1 LSDKQLSD
9 KQLSDKQLSDKQLSD
24 KQLSDKQLSDKQ
36 LSDNQLSDY
45 QKATLQIMGIP
56 LYERRADI
64 SLFDCLSL
72 PNEPSVDSSAQE
84 KDANSVLAT
93 EQSAEHVAEESVT
106 DRLAHSEQKE
116 EQEEQKS
123 PELIDEAN
131 DFIKQ
136 VLSVFAVSD
145 TAELGLIW
153 QVHDNETISLKDNI
167 LITPHAEALTA
178 AASKKHLWNTLEYH
192 FKAQGWS

>member
-1 LSDKQLSD
+1 MHSSKSSPLQSRNTALSDNQLSD
-9 KQLSDKQLSDKQLSD
+9 N
-24 KQLSDKQLSDKQ
+24 Q

-56 LYERRADI
+56 LYERRAGI

-72 PNEPSVDSSAQE
+72 PNEPSVDSSAQG
-84 KDANSVLAT
+84 KDANSLPDV
-93 EQSAEHVAEESVT
+93 EQSAEHAAEESVT
-106 DRLAHSEQKE
+106 DRLAHSEQ
-116 EQEEQKS
+116 QEAQKS

-136 VLSVFAVSD
+136 VLSVFAVSN

-153 QVHDNETISLKDNI
+153 QVHDSETISLKDNL
-167 LITPHAEALTA
+167 LITPHAEALIT
-178 AASKKHLWNTLEYH
+178 AASKKQLWNTLEYH
-192 FKAQGWS
+192 FKAQEWS

>member
-1 LSDKQLSD
+1 MQSSKSNPLQSSNTALSDNQLSD
-9 KQLSDKQLSDKQLSD
+9 NQLSDN
-24 KQLSDKQLSDKQ
+24 Q

-56 LYERRADI
+56 LYERRAGI
-64 SLFDCLSL
+64 SLFDCFSL
-72 PNEPSVDSSAQE
+72 PNKLSVDSSAQG
-84 KDANSVLAT
+84 KDPNSLPDA
-93 EQSAEHVAEESVT
+93 EQSDEHVAEESVT
-106 DRLAHSEQKE
+106 DSLAHREQH
-116 EQEEQKS
+116 EQHEQKS
-123 PELIDEAN
+123 PELIDEEN

-136 VLSVFAVSD
+136 VLSVFAVSN

-153 QVHDNETISLKDNI
+153 QVHDSETISLKDNI

>member
-1 LSDKQLSD
+1 MSDNQLSD
-9 KQLSDKQLSDKQLSD
+9 NQLSDN
-24 KQLSDKQLSDKQ
+24 Q

-56 LYERRADI
+56 LYERRAGI

-72 PNEPSVDSSAQE
+72 PNEPSVDSSAQG
-84 KDANSVLAT
+84 KDANSLPDV

-106 DRLAHSEQKE
+106 DRLEHSEQKE
-116 EQEEQKS
+116 QQEAQKS
-123 PELIDEAN
+123 PELIDDAN

-136 VLSVFAVSD
+136 VLSVFAVSN

-153 QVHDNETISLKDNI
+153 QVHDSETISLKDNL
-167 LITPHAEALTA
+167 LITPHAEALIT
-178 AASKKHLWNTLEYH
+178 AASKKQLWNTLEYH
-192 FKAQGWS
+192 FKAQEWS